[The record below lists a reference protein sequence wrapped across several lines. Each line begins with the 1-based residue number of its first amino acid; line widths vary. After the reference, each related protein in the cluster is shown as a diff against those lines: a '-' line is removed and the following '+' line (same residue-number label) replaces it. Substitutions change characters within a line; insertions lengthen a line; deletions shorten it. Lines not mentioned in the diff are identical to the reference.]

1 MALPVVVVE
10 IGFNLLLSPE
20 APFFTLDDAVKGRL
34 DNTEYRL
41 GGTFFYNITDR
52 VRSVSFGRGRSQI
65 FTNNIAGEV
74 NVELDNRDR
83 AFDPLYPNSP
93 FVGNIIPRREIRV
106 KVNDVIVFTGWV
118 EDWDLGY
125 SPDGD
130 SVAIAKGTDAIAIL
144 ANQTFDA
151 WSPSEELSGAR
162 INAALSRPE
171 VGWNAELRDIEA
183 GRELMGAYPVEDE
196 YNVLNYL
203 QNIAESETGSFF
215 IDKEGRVAFRDRLST
230 PSTDTVITFG
240 NGGISFENIQV
251 VYGSELLF
259 NEVTV
264 SRYTGGTAI
273 ATNTVSVNAYG
284 YRSLTVSDSQVAND
298 LQVVDI
304 ALDYVTRYSEP
315 EYRIERIDLP
325 LHKMTETQ
333 QTQISS
339 LELGDVCF
347 ISFTPNNIGDPIER
361 YAEVIRIDHAVTPF
375 THIVELGFR
384 QLAFPP
390 FVLDS
395 PVFGRLGIGALAR

>member
-1 MALPVVVVE
+1 MAIPTVVVE

-20 APFFTLDDAVKGRL
+20 APFFKLDDSVRGRL
-34 DNTEYRL
+34 DNTDFRL
-41 GGTFFYNITDR
+41 GGTFFYDITDR
-52 VRSVSFGRGRSQI
+52 VRGVSFSRGRSQI
-65 FTNNIAGEV
+65 FTNNIAGELT
-74 NVELDNRDR
+74 VELNNRDR
-83 AFDPLYPNSP
+83 AFDPLYPDSP
-93 FVGNIIPRREIRV
+93 FAGNIIPRREIRM
-106 KVNDVIVFTGWV
+106 KVNDEIVFTGWV
-118 EDWDLGY
+118 EDWDLDY

-130 SVAIAKGTDAIAIL
+130 SIAVAKAVDAIAIL

-151 WSPSEELSGAR
+151 WTPTEQLSGAR
-162 INAALSRPE
+162 INAALDRPE
-171 VGWNAELRDIEA
+171 VGWNADLRDIEA

-230 PSTDTVITFG
+230 PTTDDVITFG
-240 NGGISFENIQV
+240 NGGIQFENIQV
-251 VYGSELLF
+251 IYGSELLF

-273 ATNTVSVNAYG
+273 STDTNSVNSYG

-298 LQVVDI
+298 LQIVEI
-304 ALDYVTRYSEP
+304 SLDYVTRYSQP

-325 LHKMTETQ
+325 LHKMTAENQ
-333 QTQISS
+333 SRISR

-347 ISFTPNNIGDPIER
+347 IRFTPNNIGNPIER

-384 QLAFPP
+384 QLLYPP

-395 PVFGRLGIGALAR
+395 PVFGRLGVGALAR